1 MSAQGWRR
9 QREGGGNFPGAA
21 GLFLQKVNYRPA
33 VTVSQC
39 RKGSVEFRFR
49 HELLTRIPYAF
60 CEPPEMAFGIERAI
74 AAVRPVVGAV
84 IMNGGFFDHGS
95 ASRTSARVVLI
106 YVVNEQHQR
115 LGIRSADRAWTRAT
129 RNLRASGPV
138 SALAHHHEGLAINE
152 FAVLNAPAV
161 ALDFQPH
168 LKPEGTAK
176 PVNRSG
182 SVVIEDRSR

>member
-9 QREGGGNFPGAA
+9 QRESGGNFPGAA

-39 RKGSVEFRFR
+39 RKGSVEFSFR

-60 CEPPEMAFGIERAI
+60 CEPPQMAFGIERAI

-84 IMNGGFFDHGS
+84 IMNGGFVDHGS
-95 ASRTSARVVLI
+95 ASRTSACAMLL

-115 LGIRSADRAWTRAT
+115 LGIRSADRARARAT
-129 RNLRASGPV
+129 RNLRAARAV
-138 SALAHHHEGLAINE
+138 SALAHHHQGLAINE
-152 FAVLNAPAV
+152 FAVLNAP
-161 ALDFQPH
+161 P
-168 LKPEGTAK
+168 
-176 PVNRSG
+176 
-182 SVVIEDRSR
+182 

>member
-49 HELLTRIPYAF
+49 HELLIRIPYAF

-74 AAVRPVVGAV
+74 AAIRPVVGAV

-95 ASRTSARVVLI
+95 ASRTSARVSDLH
-106 YVVNEQHQR
+106 YGKRHYWR
-115 LGIRSADRAWTRAT
+115 
-129 RNLRASGPV
+129 
-138 SALAHHHEGLAINE
+138 
-152 FAVLNAPAV
+152 
-161 ALDFQPH
+161 
-168 LKPEGTAK
+168 
-176 PVNRSG
+176 
-182 SVVIEDRSR
+182 SVVTYINKAGSPTPRREWDPRF